1 MKVTDEMVRAFT
13 AAIWANPDGLIEL
26 DEDERRA
33 GIQAVLDLIETHDE
47 ETLMKVRTA
56 LFHVLGGQIDQQI
69 FTDLISEMQNAGILF
84 REAGQ

>member
-1 MKVTDEMVRAFT
+1 MKVTDEMIEAFQQYSGLYPDQLGKGHVR
-13 AAIWANPDGLIEL
+13 
-26 DEDERRA
+26 